1 MSISTMYLASGS
13 TPENDT
19 RMVGNILLRQGDK
32 EHRQERTRPE
42 EPTYDQAGRAPGP
55 PPVAGTKLSPATE
68 SESARR
74 SRVGDAE
81 SWELERPGAS
91 GHRPREPLP
100 RAGERPRPW
109 LPAGPEPAQLRS
121 VLPRVGSFR
130 ISFFRQVLLLV
141 LMRASKSRR
150 IKRKLPA
157 SLEPQPHALHP
168 GLEFPY
174 LPDADPVPPSAL
186 SDCSRQGSLVPVPF
200 SSRPGR
206 GFPRP
211 ESEKANARMSL
222 RAARAARSQSQRWKD
237 ALPGRSFLSPL
248 RTSRLLETQG
258 AMPISPLLIRHA
270 RYLPDLVMIIS
281 VPSSWNLSQSS
292 LVSRL
297 QAILAISSLGMMGV
311 VGMSGSVHSEEED
324 GLLPP
329 PLPPNSA

>member
-55 PPVAGTKLSPATE
+55 PSVAGTKLSPATE

-141 LMRASKSRR
+141 LMRASKLRR
-150 IKRKLPA
+150 IKR
-157 SLEPQPHALHP
+157 S
-168 GLEFPY
+168 Y
-174 LPDADPVPPSAL
+174 LPLSSPSRMPCILDSSSPTFQMLTLYPQAL
-186 SDCSRQGSLVPVPF
+186 SRTAAGRAPWFLSPSH
-200 SSRPGR
+200 PGR
-206 GFPRP
+206 GGA
-211 ESEKANARMSL
+211 SHGQSL
-222 RAARAARSQSQRWKD
+222 RKQT
-237 ALPGRSFLSPL
+237 PGCLSEQ
-248 RTSRLLETQG
+248 LEQLVPKASG
-258 AMPISPLLIRHA
+258 GKMPSPDEA
-270 RYLPDLVMIIS
+270 
-281 VPSSWNLSQSS
+281 SS
-292 LVSRL
+292 LRSGPADSWKPR
-297 QAILAISSLGMMGV
+297 APCPSPHASSEP
-311 VGMSGSVHSEEED
+311 H
-324 GLLPP
+324 
-329 PLPPNSA
+329 ATCQTW